1 MSWTLIMQDDEFLRL
16 GFGDFGKQI
25 SNRWVDVVKFKGAD
39 YIWTKSWT
47 GHDILLTFLIHL

>member
-1 MSWTLIMQDDEFLRL
+1 MQDDEFLRL